1 MCIYCMIELHF
12 TPWYLDIEWIS
23 FYNSVSLQQNE
34 FELIQCSRNCIIEK
48 GAGNEMLLS

>member
-1 MCIYCMIELHF
+1 MCIHCMIELYF

-23 FYNSVSLQQNE
+23 SVGLQQNE
-34 FELIQCSRNCIIEK
+34 FELIQCSKNCIIEK